1 MSGEPTAAGDAALA
15 LALLAVAPK
24 LGGLQ
29 ICGLPGP
36 GRDAL
41 LARAEHTLNDGRR
54 AVRLPLGVSPERLL
68 GGLDLA
74 ASLAASSPNG
84 AGLGKPI
91 LQEGLLTE
99 ADGGLLLVN
108 MAERQSREVASALT
122 AALDR
127 GEYRLERDGFSTT
140 RPARF
145 VALALDEALE
155 DDEAM
160 DGGLTD
166 RLAFRS
172 FSDTFHELPAE
183 PFTEAQIRAAREALP
198 PLAEQAIA
206 TLDRAAL
213 SMGITSLRRVRQAAL
228 AACALAGLRKLQ
240 TVGAEEIGDAA
251 RLVLLPHALTLPS
264 PEEPEPEAPEPPD
277 SRAETDSDPG
287 EADREPAGDQIPDE
301 MLIAAAKAVL
311 PPGLLASLSSGK
323 NRRRAGAGGRSR
335 IRRPATRGR
344 PIGIRRGHASRGPR
358 LNLLATI
365 KAAAPW
371 QRLRGGR
378 KGRLAVRTD
387 DFRVSRFKQKTQ
399 LTTVF
404 VVDASGSSA
413 MQRLGEVKG
422 AIELLLADCYV
433 RRDQVALLAFR
444 GSAPELLLPPTRSLA
459 RAKRA
464 LSDLPGGG
472 ATPLAGALDAAREL
486 AAGLQRKHQQPVLV
500 VLTDGRGNVGRDG
513 TPGHPEAA
521 SQTLDAAGELG
532 LEGFNTLLVDV
543 ARRPRKEASEL
554 ADTLGASYLVL
565 PRVDAHSLSAAVQQA
580 SAP

>member
-29 ICGLPGP
+29 LCGLPGP
-36 GRDAL
+36 GRDAVL
-41 LARAEHTLNDGRR
+41 KRAEQTLISGRR

-74 ASLAASSPNG
+74 ASLAASSATG
-84 AGLGKPI
+84 AGLGKPM
-91 LQEGLLTE
+91 LQEGLLAE
-99 ADGGLLLVN
+99 ADGGLLVIN

-122 AALDR
+122 VALDR

-140 RPARF
+140 RQARF
-145 VALALDEALE
+145 VALALDESL

-160 DGGLTD
+160 DTGLTD
-166 RLAFRS
+166 RLAFRT
-172 FSDTFHELPAE
+172 FTDTFHELPAV
-183 PFTEAQIRAAREALP
+183 PYSPDRISAARIALP
-198 PLAEQAIA
+198 ELTEQVIA
-206 TLDRAAL
+206 ALDRAAL
-213 SMGITSLRRVRQAAL
+213 SMGINSLRRVRQASL
-228 AACALAGLRKLQ
+228 AACALAALRSLE
-240 TVGAEEIGDAA
+240 TVGAAEIGDAA

-264 PEEPEPEAPEPPD
+264 AEEPEAESPEPPD
-277 SRAETDSDPG
+277 TRTEAEDNAG
-287 EADREPAGDQIPDE
+287 ESDREPAGDQIPDE

-344 PIGIRRGHASRGPR
+344 PIGIRRGQLGRGPR
-358 LNLLATI
+358 LNLLATV

-371 QRLRGGR
+371 QRVRGGR

-387 DFRVSRFKQKTQ
+387 DFRVSRFKQKSQ

-444 GSAPELLLPPTRSLA
+444 GSEPELLLPPTRSLA

-486 AAGLQRKHQQPVLV
+486 ATGLQRKHQQPVLV

-513 TPGHPEAA
+513 TPGHPDAA
-521 SQTLDAAGELG
+521 SQTLDAASELG

-543 ARRPRKEASEL
+543 ARRPRKEAREL

-580 SAP
+580 SSP